1 MKNTENKSPKIARTK
16 NGWMFLPKCEVCDQ
30 KKTLKFLKEQ
40 EASGLLGS
48 LGIKTPLN
56 KIALLCPPLF

>member
-1 MKNTENKSPKIARTK
+1 MDECFYQNV
-16 NGWMFLPKCEVCDQ
+16 KCVIK